1 MLAGA
6 SAAVLVAVLATPLAA
21 GAAPQPTASVAAG
34 SITYD
39 VPPQP
44 ADHGRLAQGWGLF
57 ATISGRSMDIGARD
71 FQWSDDPAV
80 QPHDVEAGYG
90 WRRGAA
96 TALIGYEEHDFGPK
110 PDASMTPA
118 LKDTETHHIGGSG
131 VLGLS
136 LVLHAP

>member
-1 MLAGA
+1 MRRLLTPMTALAA
-6 SAAVLVAVLATPLAA
+6 LAFLPIVA
-21 GAAPQPTASVAAG
+21 GAAPQPV
-34 SITYD
+34 TYD

-44 ADHGRLAQGWGLF
+44 ADHAQLPQGWGLF

-71 FQWSDDPAV
+71 FQWSDDHSV

-90 WRRGAA
+90 WRKGAA
-96 TALIGYEEHDFGPK
+96 TAVIGYEEHDFGPK
-110 PDASMTPA
+110 YEAPNSPNLNDPDA
-118 LKDTETHHIGGSG
+118 HRVGGSG